1 MTSKLLLSLLT
12 MAALTGC
19 AGLRDTA
26 DKFSEVNGNLSRL
39 AESHKRELARL
50 EENHKREISR
60 LEQTHAN
67 LDLEHKNDVA
77 KLNVG
82 VKEATVL
89 AKSKFAYV
97 EAPGVTHI
105 QFGSGSAKLS
115 EADEKVL
122 AVLAK
127 NLLRENKNVHLEL
140 KGQADNFGTERQNK
154 ELAVMRAEAVRTV
167 LNQNGVVLNRMALI
181 ALPAVS
187 KGAVSQTAEDH
198 ARNRRVSIAVVE

>member
-1 MTSKLLLSLLT
+1 
-12 MAALTGC
+12 
-19 AGLRDTA
+19 
-26 DKFSEVNGNLSRL
+26 
-39 AESHKRELARL
+39 
-50 EENHKREISR
+50 
-60 LEQTHAN
+60 
-67 LDLEHKNDVA
+67 
-77 KLNVG
+77 
-82 VKEATVL
+82 VL

-115 EADEKVL
+115 EADEQVL